1 MTNVTLIAGGVGGA
15 KMAEGLTCVKKLS
28 SALSEMLRMTNFTDY
43 GYRLILILSFTLCP
57 SKINQSQELGVND
70 EGHRA
75 LDVLKELGK
84 ETWMFLGDRDFGLH
98 IYRTERLK
106 NGDRPS
112 DITSEI
118 SQKFGI
124 TSKINL
130 PTDDKVQT
138 RVRTTEGWQTF
149 QEYFVRDKCVPDVL
163 ELHYEGL
170 SQSSI
175 TPEAE
180 SSIVNAE
187 LIVLAPSNPLV
198 SISPIIEIPGFKKV
212 LQNTNVP
219 IIAVSP
225 LINGKVIK
233 GPADKMLASLGHR
246 PDVLGIAQYYK
257 DVISHLVIDELDSSF
272 FEDINSIGISPYNTD
287 ILMRDAMDKKR
298 LALKILEILYLGGKS
313 VSTLITFQ

>member
-15 KMAEGLTCVKKLS
+15 KMAEGFDMCKDVELTIIGNVADDDEFHGLWVSPDIDTIMYTLS
-28 SALSEMLRMTNFTDY
+28 
-43 GYRLILILSFTLCP
+43 G
-57 SKINQSQELGVND
+57 KINRSQGWGVND

-138 RVRTTEGWQTF
+138 RVRTTAGWQTF

-257 DVISHLVIDELDSSF
+257 DVISHLVIDEQDSSF
-272 FEDINSIGISPYNTD
+272 FEDINSIGISPYSTD

-298 LALKILEILYLGGKS
+298 LALKILEIFC
-313 VSTLITFQ
+313 TLEAKV

>member
-15 KMAEGLTCVKKLS
+15 KMAEGFDMCKEVELS
-28 SALSEMLRMTNFTDY
+28 IIGNVADDDEFHGLWVSPDIDTIIYTLSD
-43 GYRLILILSFTLCP
+43 
-57 SKINQSQELGVND
+57 KINRSQGWGVND

-84 ETWMFLGDRDFGLH
+84 ETWMFLGDRDIGLH

-112 DITSEI
+112 DITNDI

-138 RVRTTEGWQTF
+138 RVRTTAGWQTF

-257 DVISHLVIDELDSSF
+257 DVISHLVIDEQDSSF
-272 FEDINSIGISPYNTD
+272 FEDINSIGISPYSTD

-298 LALKILEILYLGGKS
+298 LALKILEIFYTWEAKA
-313 VSTLITFQ
+313 

>member
-15 KMAEGLTCVKKLS
+15 KMAEGFDMCKEVELS
-28 SALSEMLRMTNFTDY
+28 IIGNVADDDEFHGLWVSPDIDTIIYTLS
-43 GYRLILILSFTLCP
+43 
-57 SKINQSQELGVND
+57 SKINRSQGWGVND

-84 ETWMFLGDRDFGLH
+84 ETWMFLGDRDIGLH
-98 IYRTERLK
+98 IYRTERLN

-112 DITSEI
+112 DITNDI

-138 RVRTTEGWQTF
+138 RVRTTAGWQTF

-198 SISPIIEIPGFKKV
+198 SISPIIEIPGFKK
-212 LQNTNVP
+212 L
-219 IIAVSP
+219 
-225 LINGKVIK
+225 
-233 GPADKMLASLGHR
+233 R
-246 PDVLGIAQYYK
+246 
-257 DVISHLVIDELDSSF
+257 F
-272 FEDINSIGISPYNTD
+272 FTIFPP
-287 ILMRDAMDKKR
+287 R
-298 LALKILEILYLGGKS
+298 AL
-313 VSTLITFQ
+313 STLPNTLPRAR

>member
-15 KMAEGLTCVKKLS
+15 KMAEGFDMCKEVELS
-28 SALSEMLRMTNFTDY
+28 IIGNVADDDEFHGLWVSPDIDTIIYTLSD
-43 GYRLILILSFTLCP
+43 
-57 SKINQSQELGVND
+57 KINRSQGWGVND

-112 DITSEI
+112 DITNDI

-138 RVRTTEGWQTF
+138 RVRTTAGWQTF

-257 DVISHLVIDELDSSF
+257 DVISHLVIDDQDSSF
-272 FEDINSIGISPYNTD
+272 FEDINSIGISPYSTD
-287 ILMRDAMDKKR
+287 ILMRDAMDKKS
-298 LALKILEILYLGGKS
+298 LALKILEIFYTWEAKA
-313 VSTLITFQ
+313 

>member
-15 KMAEGLTCVKKLS
+15 KMAEGFDMCKEVELS
-28 SALSEMLRMTNFTDY
+28 IIGNVADDDEFHGLWVSPDIDTIIYTLS
-43 GYRLILILSFTLCP
+43 
-57 SKINQSQELGVND
+57 SKINRSQGWGVND

-257 DVISHLVIDELDSSF
+257 DVISHLVIDEQDSSF
-272 FEDINSIGISPYNTD
+272 FEDINSIGISPYSTD

-298 LALKILEILYLGGKS
+298 LALKILEIFY
-313 VSTLITFQ
+313 TLEAKA

>member
-15 KMAEGLTCVKKLS
+15 KMAEGFDMCKEVELTIIGNVADDEEFHGLWVSPDIDTIIYTLS
-28 SALSEMLRMTNFTDY
+28 
-43 GYRLILILSFTLCP
+43 
-57 SKINQSQELGVND
+57 SKINRSQGWGVND

-257 DVISHLVIDELDSSF
+257 DVISHLVIDEQDSSF
-272 FEDINSIGISPYNTD
+272 FEDINSIGISPYSTD

-298 LALKILEILYLGGKS
+298 LALKILEIFYTWEAKA
-313 VSTLITFQ
+313 

>member
-15 KMAEGLTCVKKLS
+15 KMAEGFDMCKEVELS
-28 SALSEMLRMTNFTDY
+28 IIGNVADDDEFHGLWVSPDIDTIIYTLS
-43 GYRLILILSFTLCP
+43 
-57 SKINQSQELGVND
+57 SKINRSQGWGVND

-112 DITSEI
+112 DITNEI

-138 RVRTTEGWQTF
+138 RVRTTAGWQTF

-257 DVISHLVIDELDSSF
+257 DVISHLVIDEQDSSF
-272 FEDINSIGISPYNTD
+272 FEDINSIGISPYSTD

-298 LALKILEILYLGGKS
+298 LALKILEIFYTWEAKA
-313 VSTLITFQ
+313 

>member
-15 KMAEGLTCVKKLS
+15 KMAKGFDMCKEVELSIIGNVADDDEFHGLWVSPDIDTIIYTLS
-28 SALSEMLRMTNFTDY
+28 
-43 GYRLILILSFTLCP
+43 
-57 SKINQSQELGVND
+57 SKINRSQGWGVND

-198 SISPIIEIPGFKKV
+198 SISPIIEIPGLKKV

-246 PDVLGIAQYYK
+246 PDVLGIAQYYE
-257 DVISHLVIDELDSSF
+257 DVISHLVIDEQDSSF
-272 FEDINSIGISPYNTD
+272 FEDINSIGISPYSTD

-298 LALKILEILYLGGKS
+298 LALKILEIFYTWEAKA
-313 VSTLITFQ
+313 

>member
-15 KMAEGLTCVKKLS
+15 KMAEGFDMCKDVELTIIGNVADDDEFHGLWVSPDIDTIMYTLS
-28 SALSEMLRMTNFTDY
+28 
-43 GYRLILILSFTLCP
+43 G
-57 SKINQSQELGVND
+57 KINRSQGWGVND

-112 DITSEI
+112 DITNDI

-138 RVRTTEGWQTF
+138 RVRTTAGWQTF

-257 DVISHLVIDELDSSF
+257 DVISHLVIDEQDSSF
-272 FEDINSIGISPYNTD
+272 FEDINSIGISPYSTD

-298 LALKILEILYLGGKS
+298 LALKILEIFC
-313 VSTLITFQ
+313 TLEAKV

>member
-15 KMAEGLTCVKKLS
+15 KMAEGFDMCKEVELTIIGNVADDDEFHGLWVSPDIDTIIYTLS
-28 SALSEMLRMTNFTDY
+28 
-43 GYRLILILSFTLCP
+43 
-57 SKINQSQELGVND
+57 SKINRSQGWGVND

-124 TSKINL
+124 TPKINL

-257 DVISHLVIDELDSSF
+257 DVISHLVIDEQDSSF
-272 FEDINSIGISPYNTD
+272 FEDINSIGISPYSTD

-298 LALKILEILYLGGKS
+298 LALKILEIFYTWEAKA
-313 VSTLITFQ
+313 

>member
-15 KMAEGLTCVKKLS
+15 KMAEGFDMCKEVELS
-28 SALSEMLRMTNFTDY
+28 IIGNVADDDEFHGLWVSPDIDTIIYTLSD
-43 GYRLILILSFTLCP
+43 
-57 SKINQSQELGVND
+57 KINRSQGWGVND

-257 DVISHLVIDELDSSF
+257 DVISHLVIDEQDNSF
-272 FEDINSIGISPYNTD
+272 FEDINSIGISPYSTD

-298 LALKILEILYLGGKS
+298 LALKILEIFYTWEAKA
-313 VSTLITFQ
+313 

>member
-15 KMAEGLTCVKKLS
+15 KMAEGFDMCKEVELTIIGNVADDEEFHGLWVSPDIDTIIYTLS
-28 SALSEMLRMTNFTDY
+28 
-43 GYRLILILSFTLCP
+43 
-57 SKINQSQELGVND
+57 SKINRSQGWGVND

-257 DVISHLVIDELDSSF
+257 DVISHLVIDEQDSSF
-272 FEDINSIGISPYNTD
+272 FEDINSIGISPYSTD

-298 LALKILEILYLGGKS
+298 LALKILEIFY
-313 VSTLITFQ
+313 TLEAKA

>member
-15 KMAEGLTCVKKLS
+15 KMAEGFDMCKEVELS
-28 SALSEMLRMTNFTDY
+28 IIGNVADDDEFHGLWVSPDIDTIIYTLS
-43 GYRLILILSFTLCP
+43 
-57 SKINQSQELGVND
+57 SKINRSQGWGVND

-180 SSIVNAE
+180 NSIVNAE

-272 FEDINSIGISPYNTD
+272 FEDINSIGISPYSTD

-298 LALKILEILYLGGKS
+298 LALKILEIFY
-313 VSTLITFQ
+313 TLEAKA

>member
-15 KMAEGLTCVKKLS
+15 KMAEGFDMCKEVELS
-28 SALSEMLRMTNFTDY
+28 IIGNVADDDEFHGLWVSPDIDTIIYTLS
-43 GYRLILILSFTLCP
+43 
-57 SKINQSQELGVND
+57 SKINRSQGWGVND

-257 DVISHLVIDELDSSF
+257 DVISHLVIDEQDSSF
-272 FEDINSIGISPYNTD
+272 FEDINSIGISPYSTD

-298 LALKILEILYLGGKS
+298 LALKILEIFYTWEAKA
-313 VSTLITFQ
+313 

>member
-15 KMAEGLTCVKKLS
+15 KMAEGFDMCKEVELS
-28 SALSEMLRMTNFTDY
+28 IIGNVADDDEFHGLWVSPDIDTIIYTLS
-43 GYRLILILSFTLCP
+43 
-57 SKINQSQELGVND
+57 SKINRSQGWGVND

-138 RVRTTEGWQTF
+138 RVRTTKGWQTF

-163 ELHYEGL
+163 ELHYKGL

-198 SISPIIEIPGFKKV
+198 SITPIIEIPGFKKV

-257 DVISHLVIDELDSSF
+257 DVISHLVIDDQDSSF
-272 FEDINSIGISPYNTD
+272 FEDINSIGISPYSTD

-298 LALKILEILYLGGKS
+298 LALKILEIFY
-313 VSTLITFQ
+313 TLEAKA

>member
-1 MTNVTLIAGGVGGA
+1 MA
-15 KMAEGLTCVKKLS
+15 K
-28 SALSEMLRMTNFTDY
+28 
-43 GYRLILILSFTLCP
+43 
-57 SKINQSQELGVND
+57 Q
-70 EGHRA
+70 
-75 LDVLKELGK
+75 
-84 ETWMFLGDRDFGLH
+84 
-98 IYRTERLK
+98 
-106 NGDRPS
+106 
-112 DITSEI
+112 
-118 SQKFGI
+118 
-124 TSKINL
+124 
-130 PTDDKVQT
+130 VQT
-138 RVRTTEGWQTF
+138 RVRTTKGWQTF

-163 ELHYEGL
+163 ELHYKGL

-246 PDVLGIAQYYK
+246 PDVLGIAQYYEG
-257 DVISHLVIDELDSSF
+257 VISHLVIDEQDSSF
-272 FEDINSIGISPYNTD
+272 FEDINSIGISPYSTD
-287 ILMRDAMDKKR
+287 ILMRDNIGKER
-298 LALKILEILYLGGKS
+298 LARKILEIYSSLEERG
-313 VSTLITFQ
+313 

>member
-15 KMAEGLTCVKKLS
+15 KMAEGFDMCKEVELS
-28 SALSEMLRMTNFTDY
+28 IIGNVADDDEFHGLWVSPDIDTIIYTLS
-43 GYRLILILSFTLCP
+43 
-57 SKINQSQELGVND
+57 SKINRSQGWGVND

-112 DITSEI
+112 DITNDI

-138 RVRTTEGWQTF
+138 RVRTTAGWQTF

-257 DVISHLVIDELDSSF
+257 DVISHLVIDEQDSSF
-272 FEDINSIGISPYNTD
+272 FEDINSIGISPYSTD

-298 LALKILEILYLGGKS
+298 LALKILEIFYTWEAKA
-313 VSTLITFQ
+313 

>member
-15 KMAEGLTCVKKLS
+15 KMAEGFDMCKEVELTIIGNVADDEEFHGLWVSPDIDTIIYTLS
-28 SALSEMLRMTNFTDY
+28 
-43 GYRLILILSFTLCP
+43 
-57 SKINQSQELGVND
+57 SKINRSQGWGVND

-124 TSKINL
+124 TPKINL

-257 DVISHLVIDELDSSF
+257 DVISHLVIDEQDSSF
-272 FEDINSIGISPYNTD
+272 FEDINSIGISPYSTD

-298 LALKILEILYLGGKS
+298 LALKILEIFYTWEAKA
-313 VSTLITFQ
+313 

>member
-15 KMAEGLTCVKKLS
+15 KMAEGFDMCKEVELTIIGNVADDEEFHGLWVSPDIDTIIYTLS
-28 SALSEMLRMTNFTDY
+28 
-43 GYRLILILSFTLCP
+43 
-57 SKINQSQELGVND
+57 SKINRIQGWGVND

-257 DVISHLVIDELDSSF
+257 DVISHLVIDEQDSSF
-272 FEDINSIGISPYNTD
+272 FEDINSIGIRPNSTD

-298 LALKILEILYLGGKS
+298 LALKILEIFY
-313 VSTLITFQ
+313 TLEAKA

>member
-15 KMAEGLTCVKKLS
+15 KMAEGFDMCKEVELTIIGNVADDDEFHGLWVS
-28 SALSEMLRMTNFTDY
+28 PDIDTIIY
-43 GYRLILILSFTLCP
+43 TLCG
-57 SKINQSQELGVND
+57 KINRSQGWGVND

-112 DITSEI
+112 DITHDI

-138 RVRTTEGWQTF
+138 RVRTPEGWQTF

-198 SISPIIEIPGFKKV
+198 SISPIIEIPGFKKA

-257 DVISHLVIDELDSSF
+257 DVISHLVIDEQDSRF
-272 FEDINSIGISPYNTD
+272 FEDINSIGISPYSTD

-298 LALKILEILYLGGKS
+298 LALKILEIFCTSEAKA
-313 VSTLITFQ
+313 

>member
-15 KMAEGLTCVKKLS
+15 KMAEGFDMCKEVELTIIGNVADDDEFHGLWVSPDIDTIIYTLS
-28 SALSEMLRMTNFTDY
+28 
-43 GYRLILILSFTLCP
+43 
-57 SKINQSQELGVND
+57 SKINRCQGWGVND

-112 DITSEI
+112 DITHDI

-175 TPEAE
+175 TPETE

-198 SISPIIEIPGFKKV
+198 SISPIIEIPGFKKA

-257 DVISHLVIDELDSSF
+257 DVISHLVIDEQDSSF
-272 FEDINSIGISPYNTD
+272 FEDINSIGISPYSTD

-298 LALKILEILYLGGKS
+298 LALKILEIFY
-313 VSTLITFQ
+313 TLEAKA

>member
-15 KMAEGLTCVKKLS
+15 KMAEGFDMCKEVELTIIGNVADDEEFHGLWVSPDIDTIIYTLS
-28 SALSEMLRMTNFTDY
+28 
-43 GYRLILILSFTLCP
+43 
-57 SKINQSQELGVND
+57 SKINRSQGWGVND

-257 DVISHLVIDELDSSF
+257 DVISHLVIDEQDSSF
-272 FEDINSIGISPYNTD
+272 FEDINSIGISPHSTD

-298 LALKILEILYLGGKS
+298 LALKILEIFY
-313 VSTLITFQ
+313 TLEAKA

>member
-15 KMAEGLTCVKKLS
+15 KMAEGFDMCKEVELS
-28 SALSEMLRMTNFTDY
+28 IIGNVADDDEFHGLWVSPDIDTIIYTLSD
-43 GYRLILILSFTLCP
+43 
-57 SKINQSQELGVND
+57 KINRSQGWGVND

-84 ETWMFLGDRDFGLH
+84 ETWMFLGDRDIGLH

-112 DITSEI
+112 DITNDI

-138 RVRTTEGWQTF
+138 RVRTTAGWQTF

-257 DVISHLVIDELDSSF
+257 DVISHLVIDEQDSSF
-272 FEDINSIGISPYNTD
+272 FEDINSIGISPYSTD

-298 LALKILEILYLGGKS
+298 LALKILEIFY
-313 VSTLITFQ
+313 TLEAKA

>member
-15 KMAEGLTCVKKLS
+15 KMAEGFDMCKEVELS
-28 SALSEMLRMTNFTDY
+28 IIGNVADDDEFHGLWVSPDIDTIIYTLSD
-43 GYRLILILSFTLCP
+43 
-57 SKINQSQELGVND
+57 KINRSQGWGVND

-112 DITSEI
+112 DITNDI

-138 RVRTTEGWQTF
+138 RVRTTAGWQTF

-233 GPADKMLASLGHR
+233 GPADKMLASFGHN

-257 DVISHLVIDELDSSF
+257 DVISHLVIDEQDSSF
-272 FEDINSIGISPYNTD
+272 FEDINSIGISPYSTD

-298 LALKILEILYLGGKS
+298 LALKILEIFYTWEAKA
-313 VSTLITFQ
+313 

>member
-15 KMAEGLTCVKKLS
+15 KMAEGFDMCKEVELTIIGNVADDDEFHGLWVSPDIDTIIYTLS
-28 SALSEMLRMTNFTDY
+28 
-43 GYRLILILSFTLCP
+43 G
-57 SKINQSQELGVND
+57 KINRSQGWGVND

-112 DITSEI
+112 DITHDI
-118 SQKFGI
+118 SQRFGI
-124 TSKINL
+124 KSKINL

-175 TPEAE
+175 THEAE

-198 SISPIIEIPGFKKV
+198 SISPIIEIPGFNKV

-257 DVISHLVIDELDSSF
+257 DVISHLIIDEQDSSF
-272 FEDINSIGISPYNTD
+272 FEDINSIGIRPYSTD

-298 LALKILEILYLGGKS
+298 LALKILEIFY
-313 VSTLITFQ
+313 TLEEKA

>member
-15 KMAEGLTCVKKLS
+15 KMAEGFDMCKEVELS
-28 SALSEMLRMTNFTDY
+28 IIGNVADDDEFHGLWVSPDIDTIIYTLSD
-43 GYRLILILSFTLCP
+43 
-57 SKINQSQELGVND
+57 KINRSQGWGVND

-84 ETWMFLGDRDFGLH
+84 ETWMFLGDRDIGLH

-112 DITSEI
+112 DITNDI

-138 RVRTTEGWQTF
+138 RVRTTAGWQTF

-198 SISPIIEIPGFKKV
+198 SISPILEIPGFKKV

-257 DVISHLVIDELDSSF
+257 DVISHLVIDEQDSSF
-272 FEDINSIGISPYNTD
+272 FEDINSIGISPYSTD

-298 LALKILEILYLGGKS
+298 LALKILEIFYTWEAKA
-313 VSTLITFQ
+313 

>member
-15 KMAEGLTCVKKLS
+15 KMAEGFDMCKEVELS
-28 SALSEMLRMTNFTDY
+28 IIGNVADDDEFHGLWVSPDIDTIIYTLS
-43 GYRLILILSFTLCP
+43 
-57 SKINQSQELGVND
+57 SKINRSQGWGVND

-106 NGDRPS
+106 KGDRPS

-138 RVRTTEGWQTF
+138 RVRTTVGWQTF

-246 PDVLGIAQYYK
+246 PDVLGIAQYYE
-257 DVISHLVIDELDSSF
+257 DVISHLVIDEQDSSF
-272 FEDINSIGISPYNTD
+272 FEDINSIGISPYSTD

-298 LALKILEILYLGGKS
+298 LALKILEIFYTWEAKA
-313 VSTLITFQ
+313 

>member
-15 KMAEGLTCVKKLS
+15 KMAEGFDMCKEVELS
-28 SALSEMLRMTNFTDY
+28 IIVNVADDDEFHGLWVSPDIDTIIYTLSD
-43 GYRLILILSFTLCP
+43 
-57 SKINQSQELGVND
+57 KINRSQGWGVND

-84 ETWMFLGDRDFGLH
+84 ETWMFLGDRDIGLH

-112 DITSEI
+112 DITNDI

-124 TSKINL
+124 TSKIIL

-138 RVRTTEGWQTF
+138 RVRTTAGWQTF

-257 DVISHLVIDELDSSF
+257 DVISHLVIDEQDSSF
-272 FEDINSIGISPYNTD
+272 FEDINSIGISPYSTD

-298 LALKILEILYLGGKS
+298 LALKILEIFYTWEAKA
-313 VSTLITFQ
+313 

>member
-15 KMAEGLTCVKKLS
+15 KMAEGFDMCKEVELTIIGNVADDEEFHGLWVSPDIDTIIYTLS
-28 SALSEMLRMTNFTDY
+28 
-43 GYRLILILSFTLCP
+43 
-57 SKINQSQELGVND
+57 SKINRSQGWGVND

-124 TSKINL
+124 PSKINL

-257 DVISHLVIDELDSSF
+257 DVISHLVIDEQDSSF
-272 FEDINSIGISPYNTD
+272 FEDINSIGISPYSTD

-298 LALKILEILYLGGKS
+298 LALKILEIFY
-313 VSTLITFQ
+313 TLEAKA

>member
-15 KMAEGLTCVKKLS
+15 KMAEGFDMCKEVELS
-28 SALSEMLRMTNFTDY
+28 IIGNVADDDEFHGLWVSPDIDTIIYTLSD
-43 GYRLILILSFTLCP
+43 
-57 SKINQSQELGVND
+57 KINRSQGWGVND

-112 DITSEI
+112 DITNDI

-138 RVRTTEGWQTF
+138 RVRTTAGWQTF

-246 PDVLGIAQYYK
+246 PDVLGIAQYYE
-257 DVISHLVIDELDSSF
+257 DVISHLVIDEQDSSF
-272 FEDINSIGISPYNTD
+272 FEDINSIGISPYSTD

-298 LALKILEILYLGGKS
+298 LALKILEIFY
-313 VSTLITFQ
+313 TLEAKA

>member
-15 KMAEGLTCVKKLS
+15 KMAEGFDMCKEVELS
-28 SALSEMLRMTNFTDY
+28 IIGNVADDDEFHGLWVSPDIDTIIYTLS
-43 GYRLILILSFTLCP
+43 
-57 SKINQSQELGVND
+57 SKINRSQGWGVND

-112 DITSEI
+112 DITNDI

-138 RVRTTEGWQTF
+138 RVRTTKGWQTF

-246 PDVLGIAQYYK
+246 PDVLGIAQYYE
-257 DVISHLVIDELDSSF
+257 DVISHLVIDEQDSSF
-272 FEDINSIGISPYNTD
+272 FEDINSIGISPYSTD

-298 LALKILEILYLGGKS
+298 LALKILEIFYTWEAKA
-313 VSTLITFQ
+313 

>member
-15 KMAEGLTCVKKLS
+15 KMAEGFDMCKEVELS
-28 SALSEMLRMTNFTDY
+28 IIGNVADDDEFHGLWVSPDIDTIIYTLS
-43 GYRLILILSFTLCP
+43 
-57 SKINQSQELGVND
+57 SKINRSQGWGVND

-138 RVRTTEGWQTF
+138 RVRTTKGWQTF

-163 ELHYEGL
+163 ELHYKGL

-257 DVISHLVIDELDSSF
+257 DVISHLVIDEQDSSF
-272 FEDINSIGISPYNTD
+272 FEDINSIGISPYSTD

-298 LALKILEILYLGGKS
+298 LALKILEIFYTWEAKA
-313 VSTLITFQ
+313 

>member
-15 KMAEGLTCVKKLS
+15 KMAEGFDMCKEVELTIIGNVADDDEFHGLWVSPDIDTIIYTLS
-28 SALSEMLRMTNFTDY
+28 
-43 GYRLILILSFTLCP
+43 
-57 SKINQSQELGVND
+57 SKINRCQGWGVND

-112 DITSEI
+112 DITHDI

-175 TPEAE
+175 TPETE

-198 SISPIIEIPGFKKV
+198 SISPIIEIPGFKKA

-257 DVISHLVIDELDSSF
+257 DVISHLVIDEQDSSF
-272 FEDINSIGISPYNTD
+272 FEDINSIGISPCSTD
-287 ILMRDAMDKKR
+287 ILMRDAIDKKR
-298 LALKILEILYLGGKS
+298 LALKILENFCNLEAKE
-313 VSTLITFQ
+313 